1 MKKKLCV
8 LILTYNEEK
17 NLPYVLDNVKDWADE
32 VVILDSYSTDKTVE
46 IAKKYGAKVFYRKF
60 DNFSAQRKYALDEL
74 PIEGDWIFVLD
85 ADEYLTEELKEE
97 ITCILKNTRKNGF
110 YIKRRFIFMGRWIKY
125 GGYYPVKLLRLFR
138 KGTAKVIRNI
148 NEHIDVEGQVGE
160 LQNDFIDEQLK
171 GLTHWIEKHNRYST
185 LEALELI
192 DYEKRRKNKI
202 DDSFGKL
209 LGTAPQRKRWIRE
222 HIWNP
227 LMPPLIRPFL
237 YFIYRYI
244 FKLGFLDGKEGFI
257 FHFLHA
263 LWFHFLID
271 VKYLEI
277 KNTRS

>member
-1 MKKKLCV
+1 MIDLTV
-8 LILTYNEEK
+8 IILTYNEEIHIERAI
-17 NLPYVLDNVKDWADE
+17 NNVKGWCKYIY
-32 VVILDSYSTDKTVE
+32 ILDSGSTDKTIT
-46 IAKKYGAKVFYRKF
+46 IAEQLGAKIFYRKF
-60 DNFSAQRKYALDEL
+60 DNYANQRNYALNNLNIPTE
-74 PIEGDWIFVLD
+74 WIFFLD